1 MANLFDP
8 KNPKTWPENFK
19 KPTSAFTVP
28 GQKPTGLRKLT
39 LAEEMARA
47 QTEAQNYQRWHD
59 PTWAKAIPGAF
70 ELVGKG
76 VPALLGAD
84 KGAEAIMDP
93 TPANIAEAV
102 LAMGK
107 IKAAGKLGSFL
118 LNNTYALGKTVVHGS
133 PQKGL
138 KEIKPQTGSA
148 RFPDDEI
155 AYGWN
160 PRFNQNTGA
169 NWMTDA
175 SKQYMGDSRSGS
187 LYVGK
192 IPRNAILEDPDPALG
207 DLMVLGG
214 KPIRVKKEFPQRPV
228 PQGEDVITWN
238 ATQDKAM
245 KEALAEYLRRRGLG
259 PTPKN
264 PLDPAIKKFK
274 NHFNPPPPKKAPVA

>member
-8 KNPKTWPENFK
+8 NNPKTWPQNYKRRSTE
-19 KPTSAFTVP
+19 AFT
-28 GQKPTGLRKLT
+28 
-39 LAEEMARA
+39 
-47 QTEAQNYQRWHD
+47 N
-59 PTWAKAIPGAF
+59 
-70 ELVGKG
+70 KG
-76 VPALLGAD
+76 VPARDL
-84 KGAEAIMDP
+84 AESRAENRFASDAQ
-93 TPANIAEAV
+93 TPV
-102 LAMGK
+102 YD
-107 IKAAGKLGSFL
+107 AGGDFNLRGMQTPYENYDISPGNVARTVASVAGPSALKTAYNS
-118 LNNTYALGKTVVHGS
+118 TYLLGKTVVHGS
-133 PQKGL
+133 REQGL
-138 KEIKPQTGSA
+138 KQIDPRFGSG

-160 PRFNQNTGA
+160 PRFNQDTGA
-169 NWMTDA
+169 NWMTNA
-175 SKQYMGDSRSGS
+175 GKLYMGDSRSGS

-192 IPRNAILEDPDPALG
+192 IPRRDIMIDPDEAMG
-207 DLMVLGG
+207 DLMILGG

-274 NHFNPPPPKKAPVA
+274 NLKDYFNPPPPKKAPVA

>member
-8 KNPKTWPENFK
+8 KNPKTWPENYELLRRS
-19 KPTSAFTVP
+19 TEAFT
-28 GQKPTGLRKLT
+28 
-39 LAEEMARA
+39 
-47 QTEAQNYQRWHD
+47 N
-59 PTWAKAIPGAF
+59 
-70 ELVGKG
+70 KG
-76 VPALLGAD
+76 VPARGLAQSQVKNRFASNAQTPVYDAGGDFNLRGMQTPYENYDISPGNVAQIVASVLLPSAL
-84 KGAEAIMDP
+84 KTAF
-93 TPANIAEAV
+93 N
-102 LAMGK
+102 
-107 IKAAGKLGSFL
+107 S
-118 LNNTYALGKTVVHGS
+118 TYLLGKTVVHGS

-138 KEIKPQTGSA
+138 KGIKPQTGSA

-160 PRFNQNTGA
+160 PRFNQDTGA

-175 SKQYMGDSRSGS
+175 AKLYMGDSRSGS

-214 KPIRVKKEFPQRPV
+214 KPIRVKKEFPQTPV
-228 PQGEDVITWN
+228 PQGENVLTWN

-264 PLDPAIKKFK
+264 PLDPVIKKFK
-274 NHFNPPPPKKAPVA
+274 NLKDYFNPPPPKKAPVV